1 MLMAKNASGNGS
13 TVVRHHPEQILLYQI
28 FEQYYDNLHAH
39 MEKQGRLLTRY
50 VQKEFVFLAIST
62 SL

>member
-1 MLMAKNASGNGS
+1 MLMARNASGNVS
-13 TVVRHHPEQILLYQI
+13 AYVRHHPEQTLLYQI
-28 FEQYYDNLHAH
+28 IDKYYDNFHTH
-39 MEKQGRLLTRY
+39 MEKQGRLLPRY